1 MTMKFKDWESL
12 NEANVFDKIKN
23 FLSGAFGGSITKL
36 DSLGE
41 EYRNAEMDYVD
52 EWEKT
57 QEEIDK
63 LELERSQV
71 KADPAEIKK
80 IDRLIIRNNQ
90 FINTQAKAHEKKT
103 EQIFDKVRKTIVD
116 NKRLRTYWEKIK
128 TDIDADVS
136 EDMYKKAKKMADTS
150 LADSLYTKY
159 KDAVLKAKK
168 KDEEFREKY
177 GNLMTREI
185 QSGPKKI
192 SKGSDDL
199 DFEISDT
206 KTDDVSFSS
215 LMDLSITDFTNAV
228 KDLSSK
234 QAKSLLSYLTKQRNE
249 RYMALDLERD
259 NLNKYVDRAT
269 NKDKAR
275 DVAAEKIK
283 DIRSRY
289 MSEIRDLRSK
299 ITVAKKY
306 A

>member
-128 TDIDADVS
+128 TDIDAEVS

-249 RYMALDLERD
+249 RYVALDLERD

>member
-128 TDIDADVS
+128 TDIDAEVS

-185 QSGPKKI
+185 QSGTKKI

-206 KTDDVSFSS
+206 KTNDVSFSD

-249 RYMALDLERD
+249 RYVALDLERD

-269 NKDKAR
+269 DKDKAR
-275 DVAAEKIK
+275 NVAAEKIK

>member
-23 FLSGAFGGSITKL
+23 FLSGAFGGSISKL

-90 FINTQAKAHEKKT
+90 FVKSQEKAHEKRT
-103 EQIFDKVRKTIVD
+103 EQIFDKVRKTILD
-116 NKRLRTYWEKIK
+116 NKRLRTYWEKVK
-128 TDIDADVS
+128 TDIDAEVS
-136 EDMYKKAKKMADTS
+136 EDMYKKAKKMADST

-168 KDEEFREKY
+168 KDEEFKEKY

-185 QSGPKKI
+185 QSGPKRTWKNVVDADD
-192 SKGSDDL
+192 SDNYADDL
-199 DFEISDT
+199 
-206 KTDDVSFSS
+206 SFAD

-228 KDLSSK
+228 KNLSSK
-234 QAKSLLSYLTKQRNE
+234 QAKSLLSYLIKQRNE
-249 RYMALDLERD
+249 RYVALDLERD
-259 NLNKYVDRAT
+259 NLNKYVDKAT
-269 NKDKAR
+269 DKDKAR

-289 MSEIRDLRSK
+289 MGEIRDIRSK
-299 ITVAKKY
+299 ITVAKNY

>member
-128 TDIDADVS
+128 TDIDAEVS
-136 EDMYKKAKKMADTS
+136 EDMYKKAKKMADSS

-249 RYMALDLERD
+249 RYVALDLERD

>member
-90 FINTQAKAHEKKT
+90 YINTQAKAHEKKT

-128 TDIDADVS
+128 TDIDAEVS

-206 KTDDVSFSS
+206 KTDDVSFSD

-249 RYMALDLERD
+249 RYVALDLERD

-269 NKDKAR
+269 DKDKAR
-275 DVAAEKIK
+275 NVAAEKIK

>member
-1 MTMKFKDWESL
+1 MKFKDWESL

-128 TDIDADVS
+128 TDIDAEVS

-185 QSGPKKI
+185 QSGTKKI

-206 KTDDVSFSS
+206 KTNDVSFSD

-249 RYMALDLERD
+249 RYVALDLERD

-269 NKDKAR
+269 DKDKAR
-275 DVAAEKIK
+275 NVAAEKIK

>member
-1 MTMKFKDWESL
+1 MKFKDWESL

>member
-1 MTMKFKDWESL
+1 MKFKDWESL

-128 TDIDADVS
+128 TDIDAEVS
-136 EDMYKKAKKMADTS
+136 EDMYKKAKKMADSS

-249 RYMALDLERD
+249 RYVALDLERD

>member
-1 MTMKFKDWESL
+1 MTLNFKDWESL
-12 NEANVFDKIKN
+12 NEASIVDKIKN
-23 FLSGAFGGSITKL
+23 FLSGAFGGSISKL

-41 EYRNAEMDYVD
+41 EYRTAEMDYVD

-80 IDRLIIRNNQ
+80 IDRLITRNNQ
-90 FINTQAKAHEKKT
+90 LLTAQSKAHEKRT
-103 EQIFDKVRKTIVD
+103 EQIFDKVRKAITN

-128 TDIDADVS
+128 TEIDAEIS
-136 EDMYKKAKKMADTS
+136 EEMYQKAKKMADSS

-159 KDAVLKAKK
+159 KDAVISAKK

-185 QSGPKKI
+185 QAGVKRTRKEEN
-192 SKGSDDL
+192 SDV
-199 DFEISDT
+199 EST
-206 KTDDVSFSS
+206 KEKEGETSFSN
-215 LMDLSITDFTNAV
+215 LLDLSISDFTNVV
-228 KDLSSK
+228 KNFTTK
-234 QAKSLLSYLTKQRNE
+234 EAKSLLSYLIKQRNDK
-249 RYMALDLERD
+249 YVALDTERD
-259 NLNKYVDRAT
+259 NLNKYVDSST

-283 DIRSRY
+283 ELRAKY
-289 MSEIRDLRSK
+289 MSEIRDIRSK
-299 ITVAKKY
+299 ITVTRKY